1 MRWYRDLYLGPN
13 AAPRIQK
20 IRKKASEGTWMAGV
34 YYLTL
39 TSASGGLLD
48 IFHNGMLRE
57 PLFRKNQ
64 CLDVVGVAEGRMEA
78 YRLAGQILADIYG
91 KTGGFDVR
99 GSFGAEDFVE
109 D

>member
-1 MRWYRDLYLGPN
+1 MRWYRNLYLGTN

-48 IFHNGMLRE
+48 IFHNGMLKNS
-57 PLFRKNQ
+57 LFEKNQ

-78 YRLAGQILADIYG
+78 FRLAGQILAEVYG

-99 GSFGAEDFVE
+99 SSFGAEDFVE